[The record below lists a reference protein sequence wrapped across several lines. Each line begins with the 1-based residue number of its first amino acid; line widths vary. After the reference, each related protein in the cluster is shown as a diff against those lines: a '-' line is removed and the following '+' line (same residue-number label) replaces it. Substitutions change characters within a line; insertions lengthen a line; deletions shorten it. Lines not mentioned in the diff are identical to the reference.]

1 MRLRDWQARHG
12 FTYDTAAAA
21 LGVSRRTYARL
32 LKREALP
39 RLVGLAMKRLDEER
53 AREFDDCAERFW
65 SSMPKIF
72 RGPENASAEDAATFA
87 EYHKKIMD
95 AAFESALDQLPDTEA
110 GRFVKAAM
118 KRIDDEK
125 GMK

>member
-1 MRLRDWQARHG
+1 MNLRDWQARHG

-39 RLVGLAMKRLDEER
+39 KLV
-53 AREFDDCAERFW
+53 
-65 SSMPKIF
+65 
-72 RGPENASAEDAATFA
+72 
-87 EYHKKIMD
+87 
-95 AAFESALDQLPDTEA
+95 QL
-110 GRFVKAAM
+110 AM

>member
-1 MRLRDWQARHG
+1 MNLRDWQARHG

-39 RLVGLAMKRLDEER
+39 KLVEL
-53 AREFDDCAERFW
+53 
-65 SSMPKIF
+65 
-72 RGPENASAEDAATFA
+72 
-87 EYHKKIMD
+87 
-95 AAFESALDQLPDTEA
+95 
-110 GRFVKAAM
+110 AM
-118 KRIDDEK
+118 KRIDDESLGRTVLARSKKDITVWMRKYRDEKLLKSVGVDINSIDDEK